1 MSRPTES
8 TTCPTAGSRI
18 WVWGARARAARHY
31 PTTAPLT
38 APYHDVPLDEGTG
51 LVTPPGSWC
60 AERCSCC
67 LAAVGESQFG
77 ANLSDLKGAQPD
89 MKLAMVAHKKLLLM
103 GLSALTITSIS
114 AATMFSMALFTDQET
129 DQSTF
134 TTGTIVLDATKIA
147 ALDLTS
153 SVMMPGDSVRSSVT
167 VENDGIAQLRYAV
180 SQTSTNP
187 DTKDLRSSLLLVVK
201 TEDAGG
207 GTDFG
212 TDGDYCDDA
221 TRTTFPPSP

>member
-1 MSRPTES
+1 
-8 TTCPTAGSRI
+8 
-18 WVWGARARAARHY
+18 
-31 PTTAPLT
+31 
-38 APYHDVPLDEGTG
+38 
-51 LVTPPGSWC
+51 
-60 AERCSCC
+60 
-67 LAAVGESQFG
+67 
-77 ANLSDLKGAQPD
+77 

-167 VENDGIAQLRYAV
+167 VENDGTAQLRYAV

-221 TRTTFPPSP
+221 TGTTLRASAALGASGNLVGDPTQGAQSGDRTLAAGTNEVLCFYVSLSISAPNSMQGATTVTTFTFDAEQTANNP